1 MFFQNVLDVKLFFS
15 CTSTSAFSFLQNG
28 SFCSAIA
35 FFLLSVHSFKVWL
48 TACHCGPIILFS
60 GYLVWHVFLDSHT
73 LFEQPYF
80 LWLKVARP
88 LDSFWGCFQDP
99 ANQSTNLVSV
109 FLLIF
114 LRKSSF
120 DFSGLLL
127 THIWTRRWNNMQDH
141 AVGLFLCSSFQLSS
155 CSQRFSKCV
164 WLVRGM
170 V

>member
-15 CTSTSAFSFLQNG
+15 CTSTSAFSFLKNG

-73 LFEQPYF
+73 LFGQPYF

-88 LDSFWGCFQDP
+88 LDSFWGCFQAP
-99 ANQSTNLVSV
+99 ANKSTNLVSV

-120 DFSGLLL
+120 DFSGHLAFCLL
-127 THIWTRRWNNMQDH
+127 TSGQDAGIICRIMRSVYSCVH
-141 AVGLFLCSSFQLSS
+141 PSNCRAAVKDFLNVFD
-155 CSQRFSKCV
+155 
-164 WLVRGM
+164 
-170 V
+170 